1 MSSSSIMSVGMTGML
16 AQGNSM
22 AVIGNNIAN
31 NRTVGFKRG
40 SLSFQDS
47 LYMQTTGANAAGLMA
62 QQGTGVGVAG
72 VTYDWTSGSVDETGV
87 STHLAIVGEGLLPV
101 GYHGETMYTRAG
113 DFSFVEN
120 PTAAGE
126 YVMMRP
132 GGAILLDANLDMIT
146 FDAIPSDMEI
156 TADGVLS
163 ITGATITGGTGQLGL
178 QRFGNPDTLDHLEGG
193 IYRTTGNTV
202 LTTAAPETPSASGV
216 GYLMQGRL
224 EQSNVDLVKEFTDMM
239 TVQRAF
245 QANARTVT
253 TADTMMQE
261 VLNLKR

>member
-1 MSSSSIMSVGMTGML
+1 MSSSSIMTVGMTGML

-40 SLSFQDS
+40 SMNFQES
-47 LYMQTTGANAAGLMA
+47 LYMQTAGANAAGLMA

-72 VTYDWTSGSVDETGV
+72 VNYDWTSGSVDETGV
-87 STHLAIVGEGLLPV
+87 ATHIAVIGDGFLPV
-101 GYHGETMYTRAG
+101 EYHGDTMYSRAG
-113 DFSFVEN
+113 DFSIVED
-120 PTAAGE
+120 PAAAGS
-126 YVMMRP
+126 YVLMRP
-132 GGAILLDANLDMIT
+132 GGAMLLDINLDRIT
-146 FDAIPSDMEI
+146 FDAIPTDMAI
-156 TADGVLS
+156 TADGAMTVV
-163 ITGATITGGTGQLGL
+163 GAAFTNGTGELGL
-178 QRFGNPDTLDHLEGG
+178 QRFGNPDTLDRQEGG
-193 IYRTTGNTV
+193 LFKTTPNTV
-202 LTTAAPETPSASGV
+202 LTTVTPETPSIGGV
-216 GYLMQGRL
+216 GYMIQGRL

-253 TADTMMQE
+253 TADAMMQE